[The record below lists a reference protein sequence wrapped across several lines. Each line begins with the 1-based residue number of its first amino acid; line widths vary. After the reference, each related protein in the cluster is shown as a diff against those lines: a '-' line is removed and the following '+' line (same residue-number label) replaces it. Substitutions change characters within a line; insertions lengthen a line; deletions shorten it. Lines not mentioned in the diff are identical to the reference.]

1 MAKIEVHLERSGS
14 LMQSMEFDQSFLQKL
29 DLLGSWGVVATDRAL
44 NVTFWN
50 GWLERYSGKSSA
62 EVMHRPLLEIYP
74 DLRQRGLNRYFEQVL
89 DGQSFLLS
97 QRLHSYLLPMKC
109 TIEDAGF
116 DFMQQTVRLVPCLE
130 NGVAC
135 GVLCIIEDVSERVV
149 SEAELRQQ
157 AQALCEANRHKD
169 DFLAMLAHEL
179 RNPLGPTR
187 NAVQIL
193 QLINSS
199 DPALQK
205 ARDII
210 GRQVTHMARL
220 IDDLLD
226 VSRLNLGKVLLRFE
240 RVELGRLVRQT
251 AEDYRSILEASGINL
266 HLELCAEPLWV
277 RGDATRLA
285 QMVGN
290 LIHNAQKFADVG
302 AKVTV
307 RTSIDGNSAVLSV
320 QDTGI
325 GMQPETLTRIFD
337 SFAQADRSL
346 ARSRGGLGLG
356 LALVKGLVELHKG
369 TVGASS
375 AGLGMGSE
383 FTIRLPLNAGTVAL
397 PAATDAGQQ
406 ALEAFRILVIEDNR
420 DAAEST
426 RMLLSLIGHQ
436 VQIAH
441 TGEAGLALAKSFLP
455 QVILCDIGLPGGM
468 SGYDVARQLRKDPQF
483 KVAHLIALTGYGR
496 DEDHQQTRAAGFDLH
511 LIKPVDVVQLK
522 RTLTTLPQRV

>member
-1 MAKIEVHLERSGS
+1 MI
-14 LMQSMEFDQSFLQKL
+14 QSMEFDQSFLQKL
-29 DLLGSWGVVATDRAL
+29 DLLGAWGVVATDRAL

-50 GWLERYSGKSSA
+50 GWLEKYSGKSAA
-62 EVMHRPLLEIYP
+62 EALHRPLLELYP
-74 DLRQRGLNRYFEQVL
+74 DLTDRGLHRYFLQVL
-89 DGQSFLLS
+89 EGQSFLLS
-97 QRLHSYLLPMKC
+97 QRLHKYLLPMKC

-130 NGVAC
+130 DGVVH
-135 GVLCIIEDVSERVV
+135 GVLCLIEDVSERVA

-157 AQALCEANRHKD
+157 ALALSEANRHKD

-193 QLINSS
+193 QLIDSA
-199 DPALQK
+199 DPALHK

-240 RVELGRLVRQT
+240 RVDLGRLVRQT
-251 AEDYRSILEASGINL
+251 AEDYRSILEASGIGL
-266 HLELCAEPLWV
+266 QLELCAEPLWV

-290 LIHNAQKFADVG
+290 LIHNAQKFTDVG
-302 AKVTV
+302 GKVTV
-307 RTSIDGNSAVLSV
+307 RTSLNGNLAELSV

-337 SFAQADRSL
+337 TFAQADRSL

-356 LALVKGLVELHKG
+356 LALVKGLVELHQG
-369 TVGASS
+369 TVEASS
-375 AGLGMGSE
+375 AGLGMGSN
-383 FTIRLPLNAGTVAL
+383 FLIRLPLNAGQVPRAKESEVVHR
-397 PAATDAGQQ
+397 AAASY
-406 ALEAFRILVIEDNR
+406 RVLVIEDNK

-426 RMLLSLIGHQ
+426 RMLLNLIGHQ
-436 VQIAH
+436 VQTAH
-441 TGEAGLALAKSFLP
+441 TGESGLTVAKSFQP
-455 QVILCDIGLPGGM
+455 EVVLCDIGLPGGM
-468 SGYDVARQLRKDPQF
+468 SGYDVARQLRKDSAF
-483 KVAHLIALTGYGR
+483 KSAYLIALTGYGR

-511 LIKPVDVVQLK
+511 LLKPVDVAQLK
-522 RTLTTLPQRV
+522 RTLATLPQRN